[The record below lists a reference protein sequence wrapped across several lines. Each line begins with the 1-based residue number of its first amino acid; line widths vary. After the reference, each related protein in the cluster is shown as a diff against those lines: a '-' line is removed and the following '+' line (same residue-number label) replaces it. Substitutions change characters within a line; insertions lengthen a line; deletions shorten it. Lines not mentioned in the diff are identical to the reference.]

1 MLAPSVAVLRRLLW
15 IPSYTRPMSN
25 TACSPIGSSASTLTL
40 FRQRPCACPFM
51 LRCSLPC
58 KLPCVL
64 PCVLPSIRAQSAP
77 VSIALLALLSSGEPL
92 RTRLRG
98 QRQKSWKSQR
108 MPQSWLLLVIQIA
121 LGVIDVV
128 HWLVVKLI
136 LLVQFVANSPICLYV
151 LVLVWR
157 LGQIIYQLFELA
169 LEVRLLYL

>member
-1 MLAPSVAVLRRLLW
+1 
-15 IPSYTRPMSN
+15 
-25 TACSPIGSSASTLTL
+25 
-40 FRQRPCACPFM
+40 
-51 LRCSLPC
+51 
-58 KLPCVL
+58 
-64 PCVLPSIRAQSAP
+64 
-77 VSIALLALLSSGEPL
+77 
-92 RTRLRG
+92 
-98 QRQKSWKSQR
+98 
-108 MPQSWLLLVIQIA
+108 MPQSWLLLVIHIA